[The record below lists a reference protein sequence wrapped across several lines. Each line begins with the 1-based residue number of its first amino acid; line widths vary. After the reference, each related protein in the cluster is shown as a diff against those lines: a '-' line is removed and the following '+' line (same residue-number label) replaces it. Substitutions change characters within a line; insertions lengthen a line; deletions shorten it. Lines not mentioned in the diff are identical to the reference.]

1 MNYDVLDMAAV
12 RVQHSLLLLQLL
24 WQQDAPRIDLS
35 RRVGLSR
42 SAISSIVQDLLSA
55 GLVHEV
61 GARVSER
68 VGRRATMLSLN
79 QTAAY
84 LLSIDL
90 GASHVRVALL
100 DLRCTVIASCEQPH
114 DIRTGPA
121 DTYTL
126 MRRLSLDVL
135 AQAGVP
141 EAHVAAVGVG
151 IPGPVDFRTG
161 EVIRP
166 PNMTGW
172 DGQNVSRSLGELFS
186 VPVLVD
192 NDANLG
198 ALAEWKFGERRGTPD
213 LIYIKAATGIGSG
226 VLLGG
231 RLHRGV
237 SGGAGEIGHISIN
250 EQGPL
255 GRSGNPGSLESYA
268 AAGVVLSKMR
278 TRLHRYPGTALTEDS
293 HMGDLT
299 RLSGTDPLAR
309 DLWAEVGR
317 HLGVAITTTLNLF
330 NPSAVVIGGQMAAA
344 GEPLLCA
351 VRQVVQERAMQV
363 NRGDVSITGS
373 TLGRDIGVLGAGVM
387 MLELLYSPAGIGQL
401 TRVSRATAQNASGS
415 RAPPPVQAARREVPS
430 AFPPTPVPR
439 VPLSAS
445 PSTSLTEDFS

>member
-166 PNMTGW
+166 PNHDRLGRPE
-172 DGQNVSRSLGELFS
+172 RSPTAHRE
-186 VPVLVD
+186 
-192 NDANLG
+192 
-198 ALAEWKFGERRGTPD
+198 AETA
-213 LIYIKAATGIGSG
+213 KA
-226 VLLGG
+226 
-231 RLHRGV
+231 HRG
-237 SGGAGEIGHISIN
+237 
-250 EQGPL
+250 
-255 GRSGNPGSLESYA
+255 
-268 AAGVVLSKMR
+268 
-278 TRLHRYPGTALTEDS
+278 
-293 HMGDLT
+293 
-299 RLSGTDPLAR
+299 
-309 DLWAEVGR
+309 
-317 HLGVAITTTLNLF
+317 
-330 NPSAVVIGGQMAAA
+330 
-344 GEPLLCA
+344 
-351 VRQVVQERAMQV
+351 
-363 NRGDVSITGS
+363 
-373 TLGRDIGVLGAGVM
+373 
-387 MLELLYSPAGIGQL
+387 
-401 TRVSRATAQNASGS
+401 
-415 RAPPPVQAARREVPS
+415 
-430 AFPPTPVPR
+430 
-439 VPLSAS
+439 
-445 PSTSLTEDFS
+445 